1 MKPTENYE
9 QLIARFEKRSSDLIQ
24 RQAALYKAY
33 SEYVKIDDDLR
44 RLEGSL
50 QVAKYLAYGTL
61 PDDGNHDGMKD
72 HTPQ

>member
-9 QLIARFEKRSSDLIQ
+9 QLIVRFNKRSADLKE
-24 RQAALYKAY
+24 RQAELYKAY
-33 SEYVKIDDDLR
+33 AEYVKIDDDLR

-61 PDDGNHDGMKD
+61 PNDGNHDGMKD